1 MPMKQNLNFHRV
13 RYIRICLTLQGQ
25 CQCAILQSWS
35 FHMLLNEGSSH
46 KYHLTE
52 CLTRCV
58 DSKSLHLLLSK
69 EELSIQV
76 FAGTIR
82 RYVTEY
88 RRLLVGLQYLY
99 DAGIFTMK
107 R

>member
-1 MPMKQNLNFHRV
+1 M
-13 RYIRICLTLQGQ
+13 C
-25 CQCAILQSWS
+25 
-35 FHMLLNEGSSH
+35 
-46 KYHLTE
+46 HLT
-52 CLTRCV
+52 V
-58 DSKSLHLLLSK
+58 LLFPHAVERRQQAQISSDRMPHNLQDVWIRSHCPYYLLRSVGFRR
-69 EELSIQV
+69 EELSFQV

-88 RRLLVGLQYLY
+88 RRLLVDLQYLY